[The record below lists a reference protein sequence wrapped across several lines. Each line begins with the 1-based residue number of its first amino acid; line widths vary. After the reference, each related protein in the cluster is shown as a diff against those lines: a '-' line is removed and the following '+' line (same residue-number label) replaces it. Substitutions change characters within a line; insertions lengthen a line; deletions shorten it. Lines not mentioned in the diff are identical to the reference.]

1 MSAQEKESL
10 TLVPVSEGDDDT
22 ATTVGDEITRIIG
35 NIADSYTAVKTKGV
49 TILSTT
55 PETSD
60 NLPGAIAAI
69 KVSEVIYDPTSRRLT
84 ITTT

>member
-1 MSAQEKESL
+1 MSAQEKDPL
-10 TLVPVSEGDDDT
+10 TLVPVSEGDGD
-22 ATTVGDEITRIIG
+22 TTVGEELLRIIG

-60 NLPGAIAAI
+60 NLPGAIASI
-69 KVSEVIYDPTSRRLT
+69 KVSDVIYDPINRILT